1 MRRYFDIFRQGRYG
15 LDIILESK
23 VTGEVFLLLL
33 EKPCKNIRFRDEL
46 RGIFRHIMAVRRMV
60 REKYIIIAG
69 DQVVFNRVYY

>member
-1 MRRYFDIFRQGRYG
+1 MKKYFYIVREGRFG

-33 EKPCKNIRFRDEL
+33 EKPCKHIRFREEL
-46 RGIFRHIMAVRRMV
+46 RRIREHVSWVRQLV
-60 REKYIIIAG
+60 AKKHVLIAG